1 MAFKLQKT
9 TIWMMLGII
18 LYRLILDYAYA
29 KIIAVHFDYQFFY
42 NNKSLFSS
50 AASWLMLAAL
60 MPLILR
66 VFQTPNLS
74 SNIVSVLVIVSLIP
88 TTTLVAHNSTYP
100 IEYVILIFLYWLLLL
115 IAQILLPSVLLTRD
129 TKWQSKIWS
138 NMLTVILSLTVI
150 FISWYYTG
158 FRFHFGLMDVYDV
171 RTEAREYDIPFILG
185 YLSTF
190 SDNLLPILLVY
201 YMSRKSWIVSAFIAL
216 IIFLNFGITA
226 TKQILFLLFLAI
238 AGFYFIKSLRFSKY
252 FIWLFSLLTVVC
264 IVEYILLSTF
274 AISIFSL
281 YRVMF
286 IPAKLHHVYYDFFS
300 RNELDYF
307 RQSAL
312 KWLLESPY
320 KENIG
325 FIMGYQD
332 IGQWTARANNGL
344 FTDAYMNFGAIGVFY
359 FPLILIFIVKLIEG
373 ASKGLNERI
382 LFIITSSVSFV
393 LLGIPFT
400 TALFSSGILLLI
412 IFLSFLPRNELVNA

>member
-1 MAFKLQKT
+1 
-9 TIWMMLGII
+9 
-18 LYRLILDYAYA
+18 
-29 KIIAVHFDYQFFY
+29 
-42 NNKSLFSS
+42 
-50 AASWLMLAAL
+50 
-60 MPLILR
+60 MPMILR
-66 VFQTPNLS
+66 VFQTHTLS
-74 SNIVSVLVIVSLIP
+74 SNIISVLIIVSLVP
-88 TTTLVAHNSTYP
+88 TTTMIAYNSMYAL
-100 IEYVILIFLYWLLLL
+100 EYVSLIFIYWLLLL
-115 IAQILLPSVLLTRD
+115 LAQLFMPSVLLTRE
-129 TKWQSKIWS
+129 TKWQSDLWS
-138 NMLTVILSLTVI
+138 KSLTIILSLTVVY
-150 FISWYYTG
+150 ISWYYTG

-171 RTEAREYDIPFILG
+171 RAEAREYDVPFFLG

-201 YMSRKSWIVSAFIAL
+201 YMSKKSWYISSFIVL

-238 AGFYFIKSLRFSKY
+238 TGYYFIKSLKFSKY
-252 FIWLFSLLTVVC
+252 FIWLFSILSLVC
-264 IVEYILLSTF
+264 LVEYYLFSTY

-286 IPAKLHHVYYDFFS
+286 IPAKLHYVYFEFFS
-300 RNELDYF
+300 KNELDYF

-325 FIMGYQD
+325 FVMGYQD
-332 IGQWTARANNGL
+332 IGQWSARANNGL

-373 ASKGLNERI
+373 AAKGLNERI
-382 LFIITSSVSFV
+382 FFIITSSVSFV

-400 TALFSSGILLLI
+400 TALFSSGLLLII
-412 IFLSFLPRNELVNA
+412 IFLSFLPRNEVVKA

>member
-1 MAFKLQKT
+1 MV
-9 TIWMMLGII
+9 LGIV
-18 LYRLILDYAYA
+18 LYRVILDVAYA
-29 KIIAVHFDYQFFY
+29 KIIAYHFDYQFFY
-42 NNKSLFSS
+42 NNKSLLSVGL
-50 AASWLMLAAL
+50 SWLILLFL
-60 MPLILR
+60 MPMILR
-66 VFQTPNLS
+66 VFQTHTLS
-74 SNIVSVLVIVSLIP
+74 SNIISVLIIVSLVP
-88 TTTLVAHNSTYP
+88 TTTMIAYNSMYAL
-100 IEYVILIFLYWLLLL
+100 EYVSLIFIYWLLLL
-115 IAQILLPSVLLTRD
+115 LAQLFMPSVLLTRE
-129 TKWQSKIWS
+129 TKWQSDLWS
-138 NMLTVILSLTVI
+138 KSLTIILSLTVVY
-150 FISWYYTG
+150 ISWYYTG

-171 RTEAREYDIPFILG
+171 RAEAREYDVPFFLG

-201 YMSRKSWIVSAFIAL
+201 YMSKKSWYISSFIVL

-238 AGFYFIKSLRFSKY
+238 TGYYFIKSLKFSKY
-252 FIWLFSLLTVVC
+252 FIWLFSILSLVC
-264 IVEYILLSTF
+264 LVEYYLFSTY

-286 IPAKLHHVYYDFFS
+286 IPAKLHYVYFEFFS
-300 RNELDYF
+300 KNELDYF

-325 FIMGYQD
+325 FVMGYQD
-332 IGQWTARANNGL
+332 IGQWSARANNGL

-373 ASKGLNERI
+373 AAKGLNERI
-382 LFIITSSVSFV
+382 FFIITSSVSFV

-400 TALFSSGILLLI
+400 TALFSSGLLLII
-412 IFLSFLPRNELVNA
+412 IFLSFLPRNEVVKA

>member
-1 MAFKLQKT
+1 
-9 TIWMMLGII
+9 MMILGIV
-18 LYRLILDYAYA
+18 LYRVILDFAYT
-29 KIIAVHFDYQFFY
+29 KIIAFHFDYQFFY
-42 NNKSLFSS
+42 DNKNLLSVTS
-50 AASWLMLAAL
+50 SWLMLLFL

-66 VFQTPNLS
+66 IFQTPNLS
-74 SNIVSVLVIVSLIP
+74 SNIISVLIIVSLIP
-88 TTTLVAHNSTYP
+88 TTTMIAYNSTYAM
-100 IEYVILIFLYWLLLL
+100 EYVLLIFIYWLLLL
-115 IAQILLPSVLLTRD
+115 VAQVFMPSILLTRE
-129 TKWQSKIWS
+129 TRWQSDLWS
-138 NMLTVILSLTVI
+138 SILTIVLSLTVLYV
-150 FISWYYTG
+150 SWYYTG

-171 RTEAREYDIPFILG
+171 RTEARGYDIPLLLG

-201 YMSRKSWIVSAFIAL
+201 YMSKKSWKVSAFIAL
-216 IIFLNFGITA
+216 IILLNFGITA

-238 AGFYFIKSLRFSKY
+238 AGFYFVKSLKFSKY
-252 FIWLFSLLTVVC
+252 FIWLFSILSVICL
-264 IVEYILLSTF
+264 VEYYLFSTF

-286 IPAKLHHVYYDFFS
+286 IPAKLHYVYFDFFS

-332 IGQWTARANNGL
+332 IGQWSARANNGL
-344 FTDAYMNFGAIGVFY
+344 FTDAYMNFGSIGVVY
-359 FPLILIFIVKLIEG
+359 FPFILIFIVKLIEG
-373 ASKGLNERI
+373 SAKGLNERI
-382 LFIITSSVSFV
+382 LFIITSGVSFV

-400 TALFSSGILLLI
+400 TALFSSGLLLI
-412 IFLSFLPRNELVNA
+412 ILFLSLLPRNELVKA